1 MLSRILTGFILFS
14 LSFCA
19 PAMAHNGA
27 VAIAVP
33 VEGIAIDGNLADWP
47 AEMRWYPVSIT
58 AGGASPRD
66 AVDLT
71 ARFKIGY
78 HIREN
83 ALYAAVEVRD
93 EFTQIDEDHGPH
105 WYLLDGC
112 EIYVDAAHTE
122 EDMLFERYAALGE
135 FRLMYPQQ
143 GGALRLEDRNDI
155 ALSVRHGEQIHIYEW
170 RIDVGAQ
177 GKEEIR
183 LQPGRSL
190 GLEITVLDRDADR
203 SSSWMAWGGGI
214 GEHGTE
220 GWLGDVVLVDKSA
233 ETGIITGKAQWEDT
247 GESWPRGKVRI
258 QSLDSSALWVV
269 AETDQEGVYLAEIP
283 PGKYQVEAHIGRGR
297 RSGKE
302 VELNGREE
310 KSVDLAIHISGGEAI
325 KSGSGKILSG
335 TPGKQQGV
343 WQNFGVPNGL
353 PNCTVRDIIQDKE
366 GRLWFGTKGGVSR
379 YDGKTVTTFTTADGL
394 VNNSIFSMAQDKEGN
409 LWLGTEDGISRYN
422 GETFA
427 TFTTAD
433 GLTNNFTNSMA
444 QDKEGNLWFGTG
456 GGGVSR
462 YDGSRFTN
470 FTAADGLA
478 NNKILSISADRQ
490 GNVWFGTWGGGVSR
504 YDGSTFATFTAEQGL
519 AGNFVHVIKED
530 HEGNLWFGTEM
541 NGVSRYDGSAFT
553 TFTTADGL
561 TDNWVQSI
569 LEDSRGNLWF
579 GTVWGG
585 VCRLNSLDPPS
596 FTVEEGLADS
606 RTWSILEDREGSLW
620 FGTEKSGVSRYS
632 GSSFTTFTTADGLV
646 DNRVLSVLESR
657 DGNLWF
663 GTEVEGVSRYDGTRF
678 TRYSVED
685 GLSVGEGGKR
695 VGAILEDRNGNLWFG
710 TENGVCRYDGVRFET
725 FTTENGL
732 ANNEVYSILEDR
744 RGNLWFGTDGGG
756 VSRYDGSQFVTFTTE
771 DGLADNWVWAI
782 EEDSQGDLWFGTKN
796 NGISRYDGS
805 TFTTFTTTN
814 GLDQNIILAIEEDSQ
829 GNLWFGTEEGGVSRY
844 DGSNFTTFTTKEG
857 LGSNTVWSI
866 LEDREGIL
874 WFGTTGGGMS
884 RYDGHVFQNLLT
896 EDGLTHNTVPG
907 LIQGQDGTIWM
918 ATLGG
923 VTGYRPRRTPPL
935 ISLTDVVTDRRCG
948 PIEEIQLSS
957 SQDYL
962 AFEFYGQSFKT
973 RPEAMVYRYRLQG
986 FDQNWK
992 TTRAERVE
1000 YQDLPVGEYT
1010 FEVQAVDRDLSYSD
1024 EVVKV
1029 AVRVHS
1035 PYERIAWIA
1044 TVILAVVLIAWQTGR
1059 LVKRDLKF
1067 QRANADL
1074 FKANE
1079 KLARLNQEFQ
1089 RKTTDLERATQEARE
1104 ATQAKSA
1111 FLANMSHELRTPM
1124 NSVIN
1129 FSALILEGLYGDISD
1144 DLRDAV
1150 EEIDHNSESLLEL
1163 INDLLDLSKI
1173 EAGSMELQ
1181 LSECEPESCIDTT
1194 LAVLEHRAAEK
1205 SLRLIDEVAP
1215 DLPILWADARRL
1227 TQHVLLNLLKNA
1239 IEFTSTGDI
1248 RVGARRQEDD
1258 VLFWIADTGIGIP
1271 TEEQERIF
1279 ETFHQVD
1286 GSLTRQVEGTGLG
1299 LAIARSFVE
1308 LHGGRIWVESQ
1319 IGRGSTFF
1327 FTIPLNQPTATHG
1340 EEVPDGS

>member
-14 LSFCA
+14 LSFYA

-33 VEGIAIDGNLADWP
+33 VEGITIDGDLADWP
-47 AEMRWYPVSIT
+47 GEMQWYPISIT
-58 AGGASPRD
+58 AGGAPPRD

-78 HIREN
+78 HLQEN

-93 EFTQIDEDHGPH
+93 ESTQIDEIHGPH

-112 EIYVDAAHTE
+112 EIYVDAAHSQ
-122 EDMLFERYAALGE
+122 EDLLFERYAVLGE
-135 FRLMYPQQ
+135 FRRMYPQQ
-143 GGALRLEDRNDI
+143 GGTLMLEDRSDI
-155 ALSVRHGEQIHIYEW
+155 ALSVQHRGQIHIYEW
-170 RIDVGAQ
+170 RINVGEQ
-177 GKEEIR
+177 GKEGIR
-183 LQPGRSL
+183 LEPGRSL
-190 GLEITVLDRDADR
+190 GLEIAVLDRDADG

-233 ETGIITGKAQWEDT
+233 ETGVLTGKVQWEDT
-247 GESWPRGKVRI
+247 KENWSRGKVRI
-258 QSLDSSALWVV
+258 QSLDSRALWVV
-269 AETDQEGVYLAEIP
+269 AETDQEGAYRVEIP
-283 PGKYQVEAHIGRGR
+283 PGKYQVEAQIGRKR
-297 RSGKE
+297 RPGKE
-302 VELNGREE
+302 IELNRREE
-310 KSVDLAIHISGGEAI
+310 ERVDLTVHISKGEITEA
-325 KSGSGKILSG
+325 GPGKTLSG

-343 WQNFGVPNGL
+343 WQNFGIPDGL
-353 PNCTVRDIIQDKE
+353 PHCTVRDIVQDKE
-366 GRLWFGTKGGVSR
+366 GNLWFGTRGGVSR

-394 VNNSIFSMAQDKEGN
+394 VNNFIYAMV
-409 LWLGTEDGISRYN
+409 
-422 GETFA
+422 
-427 TFTTAD
+427 
-433 GLTNNFTNSMA
+433 
-444 QDKEGNLWFGTG
+444 QDKEGNLWFGTEDGIGRYDGETFTTFTTADGLVNNFIHSMVQDKEGNLWFGTNG
-456 GGGVSR
+456 GGASR

-478 NNKILSISADRQ
+478 NNKILSIFTDRK

-519 AGNFVHVIKED
+519 AGNFVHSIGED

-541 NGVSRYDGSAFT
+541 SGVSRYDGSVFT

-579 GTVWGG
+579 GTAWGG
-585 VCRLNSLDPPS
+585 VCRLNSLDSPS

-606 RTWSILEDREGSLW
+606 RTWSILEDREGNLW
-620 FGTEKSGVSRYS
+620 FGTEKSGVSRYN
-632 GSSFTTFTTADGLV
+632 GSDFTTFTTADGLA

-657 DGNLWF
+657 DGDLWF

-685 GLSVGEGGKR
+685 GLSIGEGGKR

-782 EEDSQGDLWFGTKN
+782 EEDSQGNLWFGTKN
-796 NGISRYDGS
+796 NGISWYDGS
-805 TFTTFTTTN
+805 TFTTFTTTD
-814 GLDQNIILAIEEDSQ
+814 GLGQTTILAIEEDRQ
-829 GNLWFGTEEGGVSRY
+829 GNLWFGTEGGGVSRY
-844 DGSNFTTFTTKEG
+844 DGSSFTTFTTKEG

-874 WFGTTGGGMS
+874 WFGTVGGGVS
-884 RYDGHVFQNLLT
+884 RYDGHVFQSLLT

-907 LIQGQDGTIWM
+907 LIQSQDGTIWM
-918 ATLGG
+918 ATFGG

-935 ISLTDVVTDRRCG
+935 ISLTDVVTDRRNG
-948 PIEEIQLSS
+948 PIGEIQLSS

-962 AFEFYGQSFKT
+962 AFEFFGQSFKT
-973 RPEAMVYRYRLQG
+973 RPEAMVYRYRLNGHDDSWQ
-986 FDQNWK
+986 
-992 TTRAERVE
+992 TTHARRVE

-1010 FEVQAVDRDLSYSD
+1010 FEVQAVDRDLTYSEEPV
-1024 EVVKV
+1024 EVEVQI
-1029 AVRVHS
+1029 HF
-1035 PYERIAWIA
+1035 PYERIAWMTA
-1044 TVILAVVLIAWQTGR
+1044 LILALVLIFWQTR
-1059 LVKRDLKF
+1059 RVVQRDQKL
-1067 QRANADL
+1067 R
-1074 FKANE
+1074 KAN
-1079 KLARLNQEFQ
+1079 LALQQQTAGLAVTNRRLEQAN
-1089 RKTTDLERATQEARE
+1089 RDVRE
-1104 ATQAKSA
+1104 ATRAKSA

-1124 NSVIN
+1124 NSIIN
-1129 FSALILEGLYGDISD
+1129 FSALILEDLYGDISD

-1181 LSECEPESCIDTT
+1181 LTECEPESCIDTA
-1194 LAVLEHRAAEK
+1194 LAALEHRAAEK
-1205 SLRLIDEVAP
+1205 GLRLIDEVAP
-1215 DLPILWADARRL
+1215 DLPTLWADARRL
-1227 TQHVLLNLLKNA
+1227 TQHVLINLLKNA
-1239 IEFTSTGDI
+1239 INFTSAGEI
-1248 RVGARRQEDD
+1248 RVGARPQEGD

-1271 TEEQERIF
+1271 VEEQEQIF

-1308 LHGGRIWVESQ
+1308 LHKGRIWVESQ
-1319 IGRGSTFF
+1319 IGKGSTFF
-1327 FTIPLNQPTATHG
+1327 FTIPLNRPTAVHD
-1340 EEVPDGS
+1340 EEVSDGS